1 MILLA
6 NSDQW
11 RSKRSTFTAYSH
23 LQLFQWEFRQWISI
37 PIRMIFFNELFTFD
51 WATSNVRT
59 ALVCVPWTWRQ
70 QQVKCID
77 HHKSVSS
84 WSECISSVR
93 LRITMGFISCS
104 HSPVQSELGGLRDR
118 AGGRPGPHHILTD
131 RSTLSQPGA
140 RLWDLF
146 MSSGN
151 IRSPEMVIQWPLMS
165 HKFSFFSYKIA
176 KNWKQRK
183 KYFMS

>member
-104 HSPVQSELGGLRDR
+104 HSPVQLEPWGGG
-118 AGGRPGPHHILTD
+118 GGRKRPGRGEARAPPYFD
-131 RSTLSQPGA
+131 RSVNSISTRGQIM
-140 RLWDLF
+140 RFVYVVW
-146 MSSGN
+146 
-151 IRSPEMVIQWPLMS
+151 
-165 HKFSFFSYKIA
+165 
-176 KNWKQRK
+176 
-183 KYFMS
+183 